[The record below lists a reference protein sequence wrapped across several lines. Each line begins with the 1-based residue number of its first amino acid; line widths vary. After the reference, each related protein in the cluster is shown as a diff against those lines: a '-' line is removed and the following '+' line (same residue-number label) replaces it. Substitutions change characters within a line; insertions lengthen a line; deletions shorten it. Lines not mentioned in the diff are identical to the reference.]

1 MLYFKYDKPT
11 VVWTDAH
18 FHPCEVKK
26 KRIKIT
32 VSILKEKT
40 LFMKIMDITLL
51 FVVMVLCVVAYICQ
65 SNRSEWVRQS

>member
-26 KRIKIT
+26 R
-32 VSILKEKT
+32 KEK
-40 LFMKIMDITLL
+40 KLL
-51 FVVMVLCVVAYICQ
+51 CQ
-65 SNRSEWVRQS
+65 Y